1 MHVILGAGGTI
12 GNELTRELLA
22 RNEKVRLVGRAPRSV
37 PGVAEVVAADLSD
50 PAQTRTAVQGGRV
63 AYLLAG
69 LKYDNRIWH
78 DLWPRIMRNAIEA
91 CKQAGA
97 RLIFFDNVYMYGRVD
112 GLMTEATP
120 FNPCSRKGEIRARI
134 ATTLLDEIKAGGLTA
149 LIARA
154 ADFYG
159 PGATNSVANALV
171 FAKFAAGGRALWLVN
186 DRVPHSF
193 SYTPEVAQS
202 LVRLAAD
209 EKAWNQT
216 WHVPTAPNPPTGRE
230 FIEMAARE
238 FGAPPKR
245 TVMGK
250 PLLKLAGLFDGN
262 IRASYEMLYQNEFP
276 YVFDSGKFN
285 RAYNVTPLSYAEGIR
300 LTAAA
305 YRGNARQS
313 GFKNAG
319 QVR

>member
-12 GNELTRELLA
+12 AKGLTSELLG
-22 RNEKVRLVGRAPRSV
+22 RNEKVRLVGRTPRSV
-37 PGVAEVVAADLSD
+37 PGVTELVAADLSD
-50 PAQTRTAVQGGRV
+50 PAQTRAAVQGGRV
-63 AYLLAG
+63 VYLLVG
-69 LKYDNRIWH
+69 LKYDNKVWQE
-78 DLWPRIMRNAIEA
+78 LWPRIMRNTIDA

-97 RLIFFDNVYMYGRVD
+97 RLVFFDNVYMYGRVD
-112 GLMTEATP
+112 GPMTEATP

-159 PGATNSVANALV
+159 PAAINSVANMLV
-171 FAKFAAGGRALWLVN
+171 FAKFALGRRAMWLVN

-193 SYTPEVAQS
+193 SYTPEAAQS

-230 FIEMAARE
+230 FIAMAAGE
-238 FGAPPKR
+238 FGVPPKR

-250 PLLKLAGLFDGN
+250 PLLKLAGLFDAN
-262 IRASYEMLYQNEFP
+262 VRASYEMLYQNEFP

-285 RAYNVTPLSYAEGIR
+285 RAYNFTPLSYAEGIR

-305 YRGNARQS
+305 CRGKAR
-313 GFKNAG
+313 
-319 QVR
+319 